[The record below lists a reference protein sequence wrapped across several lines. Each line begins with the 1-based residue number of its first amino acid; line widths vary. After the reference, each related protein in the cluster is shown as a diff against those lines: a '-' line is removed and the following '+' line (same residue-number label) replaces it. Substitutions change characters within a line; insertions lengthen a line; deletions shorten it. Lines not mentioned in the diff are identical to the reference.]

1 MEAYNSRELRIDYRQ
16 EEIKMSLQGVLFP
29 MRKLFENLKLR
40 NLKIEK
46 YYTELIQT
54 LGD

>member
-1 MEAYNSRELRIDYRQ
+1 
-16 EEIKMSLQGVLFP
+16 MSLQGVLFP

-54 LGD
+54 LGDLVRLYVGTIGKFSEEMFKS